1 MKKLVAISA
10 FAFCVA
16 SAVHAQPARP
26 AGQQPPA
33 REDALD
39 PSPIDPATDPDLNMF
54 INDWRNAKPRA
65 EYGKLM
71 FYDILTSRGAGDV
84 LKPVKKGAV
93 LSRMSAV
100 SRVVLAPGAMAEGR
114 VAAGNREVF
123 IATEGVGSMIV
134 DGKASE
140 LKDGAYFT
148 LTPDVSFK
156 MTNTGKAALVF
167 YARTETIPATWK
179 IPGGFA
185 VINRYDN
192 DRVFGAHWAH
202 SCDMGPPTGPMS
214 KSFPPMTFCSMSPY
228 AMPQPH
234 SHPGE
239 EAWLQVEGETILS
252 LGKQVVRLKPG
263 QAYRIPPNGLA
274 AHSNINLTDRMTKI
288 IYLGPIDRPADNA
301 WILSRGLPLV
311 DNYSRLDNRPITP
324 ATEVDVDMYMGN
336 WRDAFPG
343 IRFGNLYVRDIL
355 TGLEG
360 PDALHP
366 TKKGAVLSNAVAVTY
381 GLLEPKSSAHSL
393 PSDPKDVQQTFVV
406 NSGTGTLTYGGK
418 TATLTRDMA
427 FVAPPGADY
436 KITADGGYMTFYVVS
451 EKLGGGV
458 KPSPGVMLA
467 DHRNGAVTTA
477 DWVDKEHALVTKA
490 DGLSQYASITRVDM
504 PAALAMSRSTSAAA
518 GAEEI
523 WIATDGDIDMLFG
536 KRLHKLSAGTAYKA
550 VPDGITARGH
560 LNASGKPASFL
571 RIVK

>member
-1 MKKLVAISA
+1 MKKILAGSLA
-10 FAFCVA
+10 ALSLA
-16 SAVHAQPARP
+16 TAANAQAPRP
-26 AGQQPPA
+26 AGPQGPPPK
-33 REDALD
+33 EDALD
-39 PSPIDPATDPDLNMF
+39 PSPINPATDPDLNMF
-54 INDWRNAKPRA
+54 INDWRNAKPRTENGA
-65 EYGKLM
+65 LM
-71 FYDILTSRGAGDV
+71 FYDILTPRGQGDV
-84 LKPVKKGAV
+84 LKPVRKGAV

-100 SRVVLAPGAMAEGR
+100 SRVVLAPGATAAGH
-114 VAAGNREVF
+114 VAAGYREVF
-123 IATEGVGSMIV
+123 IAVEGVGTMTV
-134 DGKASE
+134 DGKTSD

-148 LTPDVSFK
+148 LTSDINFK
-156 MTNTGKAALVF
+156 MTNTGKVPLVF
-167 YARTETIPATWK
+167 YARTETVPDTWK

-214 KSFPPMTFCSMSPY
+214 KAFPPMTFCSMSPY

-311 DNYSRLDNRPITP
+311 ADYSRLDNRNINPP
-324 ATEVDVDMYMGN
+324 AEVDVDMYMGA

-343 IRFGNLYVRDIL
+343 IRFGNLYNRDML
-355 TGLEG
+355 TELEG
-360 PDALHP
+360 SDPLKP
-366 TKKGAVLSNAVAVTY
+366 TRKGAVLSSAVTVSY
-381 GLLEPKSSAHSL
+381 GLLEPKASAHNTAA
-393 PSDPKDVQQTFVV
+393 DPKDVQHTFVV
-406 NSGTGTLTYGGK
+406 NSGTGSLTYGGK
-418 TATLTRDMA
+418 TVQIARDMA
-427 FVAPPGADY
+427 FIVPPGADF
-436 KITADGGYMTFYVVS
+436 KVSATGGYMTFYVVG
-451 EKLGGGV
+451 EKATGAR
-458 KPSPGVMLA
+458 PGAATILV
-467 DHRNGAVTTA
+467 DHRRAETVTR
-477 DWVDKEHALVTKA
+477 DWTDKVRDVVVKA
-490 DGLSQYASITRVDM
+490 DGLSQYAAISRVDM
-504 PAALAMSRSTSAAA
+504 PAALAMSRSTSAAV

-536 KRLHKLSAGTAYKA
+536 KRLRKLSAGTAYR
-550 VPDGITARGH
+550 VPPTGITARGH

-571 RIVK
+571 KIVK

>member
-1 MKKLVAISA
+1 MKSVFVGSMMALCASVAL
-10 FAFCVA
+10 
-16 SAVHAQPARP
+16 AQAPRP
-26 AGQQPPA
+26 ATAPAGPPP

-39 PSPIDPATDPDLNMF
+39 PSPVNAATDPDLNLF
-54 INDWRNAKPRA
+54 INDWRNAKPRTENGA
-65 EYGKLM
+65 LT
-71 FYDILTSRGAGDV
+71 FYDILTPRGQGDV
-84 LKPVKKGAV
+84 LKPTRKGAV

-100 SRVVLAPGAMAEGR
+100 SRVVLAPGAKAAGR
-114 VAAGNREVF
+114 VAAGHREVF
-123 IATEGVGSMIV
+123 ITVEGAGNIVV
-134 DGKASE
+134 DGKTSD

-148 LTPDVSFK
+148 LTSDIPFA
-156 MTNTGKAALVF
+156 MTNTGKVPLVF
-167 YARTETIPATWK
+167 YARTETIPDTWT

-214 KSFPPMTFCSMSPY
+214 RAFPPMTFCSMSPY

-311 DNYSRLDNRPITP
+311 ADYSRLDARPITP
-324 ATEVDVDMYMGN
+324 ATEVDVDMYMGA
-336 WRDAFPG
+336 WRDGFPG
-343 IRFGNLYVRDIL
+343 IRFGNLYNRDML
-355 TGLEG
+355 TELDGND
-360 PDALHP
+360 PMKP
-366 TKKGAVLSNAVAVTY
+366 SRRGAVLSNAVTVSY
-381 GLLEPKSSAHSL
+381 GLLEPKSSAHNTAA
-393 PSDPKDVQQTFVV
+393 DAKEVQHTFVV

-418 TATLTRDMA
+418 TAPLVKDMA
-427 FVAPPGADY
+427 FIVPPGADF
-436 KITADGGYMTFYVVS
+436 KVTAGSDYMTFYIVG
-451 EKLGGGV
+451 EKAG
-458 KPSPGVMLA
+458 PARPGATTALV
-467 DHRNGAVTTA
+467 DHRRAETA
-477 DWVDKEHALVTKA
+477 TRDWTDKVRDVVVKA
-490 DGLSQYASITRVDM
+490 DGLSQYASISRVDM
-504 PAALAMSRSTSAAA
+504 PASLAMSRSTSAMP
-518 GAEEI
+518 GSEEI

-536 KRLHKLSAGTAYKA
+536 KRLRKLSAGTAYR
-550 VPDGITARGH
+550 VPPTGITPRGH

-571 RIVK
+571 KIVK